1 MAYIT
6 NLLFEY
12 WHIAIVAALLLIIS
26 IDFFARFVFPALRLA
41 SELDSAI
48 VAMKGIRSRV
58 DGDVVELGEIER
70 KAMSGPALSHLWG
83 EYAKTLH
90 PQREDGEKGQSRI
103 ICWRATSMADT
114 FFTEQAVVDT
124 RLKTEYYKHLPGI
137 LTGLGIIGTF
147 TGLIIGLGRFK
158 MPEII
163 GKDGK
168 GSIDASQMMK
178 PLDSLIES
186 VGHAF
191 YVSAAAI
198 ALAMLFTYIEKSL
211 VAARYRQ
218 VELLREL
225 VDSMFKGGAG
235 EEYLERL
242 VAAAE
247 TSATQAAHI
256 KTVLVA
262 ELKEILTTL
271 ATQQIA
277 AQAQHTGQMSADVG
291 KAISESLR
299 PPMDAISKAVEG
311 VSANQGEAVNK
322 MLTDVLATFSAQMR
336 DMFGGQ
342 MQGMSDLLRETNESM
357 RSTALQFEQLAAN
370 MGAAGTNTVDA
381 MGEKLAKALDGM
393 ETRQQAMNTQMAAFV
408 DQLRGT
414 IGQSQSESSL
424 KLQEVLTSVGDQV
437 SAVVDEL
444 RRQSEAAAESQGQRQ
459 ERFDSATGV
468 AINAMAEKLGN
479 ALDAM
484 EVRQQ
489 AMNVQM
495 SAFVEQLR
503 VMAGES
509 QSESSRKLQ
518 ETLASVGDQV
528 AGVVAELRRQAEAS
542 AESQGQRQERFESA
556 TGAAIGSLS
565 QQMERLLAQSVETN
579 RSLQDT
585 VAKLAAATDDAIAG
599 MNSGAETLFVAASD
613 FAKAGQGVSDTMKA
627 STAAVE
633 AIKGASGQ
641 LTLATDGARGLFADY
656 GKTRD
661 TFALM
666 VTELKQTI
674 DNAKREASMTS
685 EIIGRIEAA
694 AAQLGTAQKQSEE
707 YLRGVSEVLVKAHDS
722 FAENIER
729 TLREGNR
736 QFQGE
741 LSSAVQLLSGAIKN
755 LGDVID
761 DFSPRK

>member
-1 MAYIT
+1 MAELT
-6 NLLFEY
+6 NILVEY
-12 WHIAIVAALLLIIS
+12 WHIVIVAALLLLIS
-26 IDFFARFVFPALRLA
+26 IGFFARFVFPAMRL
-41 SELDSAI
+41 SRELDSAI
-48 VAMKGIRSRV
+48 AELKDLRSRI
-58 DGDVVELGEIER
+58 DGNVVELGEIES
-70 KAMSGPALSHLWG
+70 KAMSGPALSHLWS

-90 PQREDGEKGQSRI
+90 PQREDGENGQSRI
-103 ICWRATSMADT
+103 VRWRSTSLADT
-114 FFTEQAVVDT
+114 FFSEQSVVDT

-158 MPEII
+158 MPEIV
-163 GKDGK
+163 GPDGK
-168 GSIDASQMMK
+168 ASLDASQMMK

-198 ALAMLFTYIEKSL
+198 ALAMLFTWIEKSL

-256 KTVLVA
+256 KNALVA
-262 ELKEILTTL
+262 DLKEILTTL

-291 KAISESLR
+291 KAISESLG
-299 PPMDAISKAVEG
+299 PPMEAISKAVQG
-311 VSANQGEAVNK
+311 LGANQGEAVNK
-322 MLTDVLATFSAQMR
+322 MLTDVLTSFSAQMR

-342 MQGMSDLLRETNESM
+342 MQGMSDLLRETSESM
-357 RSTALQFEQLAAN
+357 KSTAIQFGQLAAN
-370 MGAAGTNTVDA
+370 MDAAGTNTVDA
-381 MGEKLAKALDGM
+381 MGEKLGKALHG
-393 ETRQQAMNTQMAAFV
+393 
-408 DQLRGT
+408 
-414 IGQSQSESSL
+414 
-424 KLQEVLTSVGDQV
+424 
-437 SAVVDEL
+437 
-444 RRQSEAAAESQGQRQ
+444 
-459 ERFDSATGV
+459 
-468 AINAMAEKLGN
+468 
-479 ALDAM
+479 M

-489 AMNVQM
+489 AMNAQM
-495 SAFVEQLR
+495 AAFVDQIRAL
-503 VMAGES
+503 VGES

-518 ETLASVGDQV
+518 EVLTSVGDQV

-565 QQMERLLAQSVETN
+565 EQMERLLAQSVETN

-585 VAKLAAATDDAIAG
+585 VAKLAGATDKAIAG
-599 MNSGAETLFVAASD
+599 MNSGAETLYVAASD
-613 FAKAGQGVSDTMKA
+613 FAKAGQGVADTMRA

-641 LTLATDGARGLFADY
+641 LTLATDGARSLFADY

-666 VTELKQTI
+666 VSELKQTI

-694 AAQLGTAQKQSEE
+694 AAQLGTAQKESEE
-707 YLRGVSEVLVKAHDS
+707 YLKGVSEVLVKAHDS
-722 FAENIER
+722 FAENVER

>member
-1 MAYIT
+1 MTELAGI
-6 NLLFEY
+6 LVEY
-12 WHIAIVAALLLIIS
+12 WFAWILVALLVPICVG
-26 IDFFARFVFPALRLA
+26 FAARFVIPAVHLSR
-41 SELDSAI
+41 ELDSAI
-48 VAMKGIRSRV
+48 NALKDIRTRI
-58 DGDVVELGEIER
+58 DGNVVELGEIES
-70 KAMSGPALSHLWG
+70 KAMSGPTLSHLWS

-90 PQREDGEKGQSRI
+90 PQREDGENGQSQIVR
-103 ICWRATSMADT
+103 WRATSLADN
-114 FFTEQAVVDT
+114 FFSEQSVVDT

-158 MPEII
+158 VP
-163 GKDGK
+163 KDLTLVQEQLGQL
-168 GSIDASQMMK
+168 ID
-178 PLDSLIES
+178 S

-198 ALAMLFTYIEKSL
+198 ALAMLFTWIEKSL

-256 KTVLVA
+256 KNALVA
-262 ELKEILTTL
+262 DLKEILTTL

-291 KAISESLR
+291 KAISENLG
-299 PPMDAISKAVEG
+299 PPMEAISKAVQG

-342 MQGMSDLLRETNESM
+342 MQGMSDLLRETSESM
-357 RSTALQFEQLAAN
+357 KSTALQFGQLAAN
-370 MGAAGTNTVDA
+370 MDAAGTNTVDA
-381 MGEKLAKALDGM
+381 MGEKLGKALDGM
-393 ETRQQAMNTQMAAFV
+393 EARQQAMNAQMAAFV
-408 DQLRGT
+408 DQIR
-414 IGQSQSESSL
+414 
-424 KLQEVLTSVGDQV
+424 
-437 SAVVDEL
+437 
-444 RRQSEAAAESQGQRQ
+444 
-459 ERFDSATGV
+459 
-468 AINAMAEKLGN
+468 
-479 ALDAM
+479 AL
-484 EVRQQ
+484 V
-489 AMNVQM
+489 
-495 SAFVEQLR
+495 
-503 VMAGES
+503 GES

-518 ETLASVGDQV
+518 EVLSSVGDQV

-556 TGAAIGSLS
+556 TSTAIGSLS
-565 QQMERLLAQSVETN
+565 EQMERLLAQSVDTN

-585 VAKLAAATDDAIAG
+585 VAKLAGATDKAIAG
-599 MNSGAETLFVAASD
+599 MNSGAETLHVAASD
-613 FAKAGQGVSDTMKA
+613 FAKAGQGVADTMRA

-641 LTLATDGARGLFADY
+641 LTLATDGARSLFADY

-661 TFALM
+661 TFSLM
-666 VTELKQTI
+666 VSELKQTI

-694 AAQLGTAQKQSEE
+694 AAQLGTAQKESEE

-722 FAENIER
+722 FAENVER

>member
-1 MAYIT
+1 MADIT
-6 NLLFEY
+6 KILIEY
-12 WHIAIVAALLLIIS
+12 WHIAIVATMLILIS
-26 IDFFARFVFPALRLA
+26 IGFLFRFVVPALRLEV
-41 SELDSAI
+41 ELKAAI
-48 VAMKGIRSRV
+48 AALRDIRSRLN
-58 DGDVVELGEIER
+58 GNVVELDEIES
-70 KAMSGPALSHLWG
+70 KAMSGPALSHLWR

-90 PQREDGEKGQSRI
+90 PQSADGENGQSRI
-103 ICWRATSMADT
+103 VRLRATALADT
-114 FFTEQAVVDT
+114 FFSEQSVVDT

-158 MPEII
+158 VP
-163 GKDGK
+163 KDLTKVQEQLGQL
-168 GSIDASQMMK
+168 ID
-178 PLDSLIES
+178 S

-198 ALAMLFTYIEKSL
+198 TLAMLFTWIEKSL

-242 VAAAE
+242 VVASE

-256 KTVLVA
+256 KSALVA

-291 KAISESLR
+291 KAISESLG
-299 PPMDAISKAVEG
+299 PPMEAIADAVKG
-311 VSANQGEAVNK
+311 VSANQGDAVNRL
-322 MLTDVLATFSAQMR
+322 LTDVLTTFSSDMR
-336 DMFGGQ
+336 EMFGGQ
-342 MQGMSDLLRETNESM
+342 MQGMSDLLRETSESM
-357 RSTALQFEQLAAN
+357 KTTALQFGQLAAN
-370 MGAAGTNTVDA
+370 MDAAGTNTVDA
-381 MGEKLAKALDGM
+381 MGEKLTKALDGM
-393 ETRQQAMNTQMAAFV
+393 EARQQAMNAQTA
-408 DQLRGT
+408 
-414 IGQSQSESSL
+414 
-424 KLQEVLTSVGDQV
+424 
-437 SAVVDEL
+437 
-444 RRQSEAAAESQGQRQ
+444 
-459 ERFDSATGV
+459 
-468 AINAMAEKLGN
+468 
-479 ALDAM
+479 
-484 EVRQQ
+484 
-489 AMNVQM
+489 
-495 SAFVEQLR
+495 AFVEQIRAL
-503 VMAGES
+503 VGES
-509 QSESSRKLQ
+509 QTESSRKLQ
-518 ETLASVGDQV
+518 EVLTNVGDQV
-528 AGVVAELRRQAEAS
+528 VGVVAELRRQAEVS

-565 QQMERLLAQSVETN
+565 ESMEQLLAQSVETN

-585 VAKLAAATDDAIAG
+585 VAKLAGATDKAIAD
-599 MNSGAETLFVAASD
+599 MNSGAETLHVAASD

-641 LTLATDGARGLFADY
+641 LTLATDGARSLFADY

-661 TFALM
+661 TFSLM

-694 AAQLGTAQKQSEE
+694 AAQLGTAQKESEE

-722 FAENIER
+722 FAENVGR

-736 QFQGE
+736 QFQHE
-741 LSSAVQLLSGAIKN
+741 LSTAVSSLSGAIKD
-755 LGDVID
+755 LGDLFD
-761 DFSPRK
+761 DIPPRK

>member
-1 MAYIT
+1 MADFTAI
-6 NLLFEY
+6 LIEY
-12 WHIAIVAALLLIIS
+12 WHIAIVAALLLLIS
-26 IDFFARFVFPALRLA
+26 IGFLARFVFPALRL
-41 SELDSAI
+41 SGELDSAI
-48 VAMKGIRSRV
+48 AALKSIRSRL
-58 DGDVVELGEIER
+58 DGNVVELGEIESE
-70 KAMSGPALSHLWG
+70 AMPGPALSHLWS

-90 PQREDGEKGQSRI
+90 PQREDGENGQSRI
-103 ICWRATSMADT
+103 VRWRATSLADT
-114 FFTEQAVVDT
+114 FFSEQAVVDT

-158 MPEII
+158 VP
-163 GKDGK
+163 KDLTKVQEQLGQL
-168 GSIDASQMMK
+168 ID
-178 PLDSLIES
+178 S

-198 ALAMLFTYIEKSL
+198 ALAMLFTWIEKSL

-256 KTVLVA
+256 KNALVA
-262 ELKEILTTL
+262 DLKEILTTL
-271 ATQQIA
+271 ANQQIE
-277 AQAQHTGQMSADVG
+277 AQAHHTGMMSADVG
-291 KAISESLR
+291 KAISESLG
-299 PPMDAISKAVEG
+299 PPMDAISKAVQG

-322 MLTDVLATFSAQMR
+322 MLTDVLAAFSAQMR

-342 MQGMSDLLRETNESM
+342 MQGMSDLLRETSESM
-357 RSTALQFEQLAAN
+357 KSTALQFGQLAAN
-370 MGAAGTNTVDA
+370 MDAAGTNTVDA
-381 MGEKLAKALDGM
+381 MGEKLGKALDGM
-393 ETRQQAMNTQMAAFV
+393 EARQQAMNAQMAAFV
-408 DQLRGT
+408 EQIRALVGE
-414 IGQSQSESSL
+414 SQSESSR

-437 SAVVDEL
+437 
-444 RRQSEAAAESQGQRQ
+444 
-459 ERFDSATGV
+459 
-468 AINAMAEKLGN
+468 
-479 ALDAM
+479 
-484 EVRQQ
+484 
-489 AMNVQM
+489 
-495 SAFVEQLR
+495 
-503 VMAGES
+503 
-509 QSESSRKLQ
+509 
-518 ETLASVGDQV
+518 
-528 AGVVAELRRQAEAS
+528 AGVVAALRRQAEAS

-585 VAKLAAATDDAIAG
+585 VAKLAGASDKAIAG
-599 MNSGAETLFVAASD
+599 MISGAETLYVAASD
-613 FAKAGQGVSDTMKA
+613 FAKAGQGVSDTMRA
-627 STAAVE
+627 STEAVE

-641 LTLATDGARGLFADY
+641 LTLATDGARSLFADY
-656 GKTRD
+656 DKTRD
-661 TFALM
+661 TFSLM
-666 VTELKQTI
+666 VSELKQTI

-685 EIIGRIEAA
+685 EIIGRIESA
-694 AAQLGTAQKQSEE
+694 AAQLGTAQKESEQ
-707 YLRGVSEVLVKAHDS
+707 YLRGVSEVLVKAHDA
-722 FAENIER
+722 FAENVER

>member
-1 MAYIT
+1 MADIS
-6 NLLFEY
+6 NIWFEY
-12 WHIAIVAALLLIIS
+12 WHIVIVAALLILIS
-26 IDFFARFVFPALRLA
+26 IGFFFRFVIPAVRLA
-41 SELDSAI
+41 GELKAAI
-48 VAMKGIRSRV
+48 AALWDIRSRL
-58 DGDVVELGEIER
+58 DGNVVELGEIES
-70 KAMSGPALSHLWG
+70 KAMSGPALSHLWK

-90 PQREDGEKGQSRI
+90 PQSEDGDNGQSKIVR
-103 ICWRATSMADT
+103 WRATALADN
-114 FFTEQAVVDT
+114 FFFEQSVVDT

-158 MPEII
+158 VP
-163 GKDGK
+163 KDLTKVQEQLGQL
-168 GSIDASQMMK
+168 ID
-178 PLDSLIES
+178 S

-198 ALAMLFTYIEKSL
+198 ALAMLFTWIEKSL

-218 VELLREL
+218 VESLREL
-225 VDSMFKGGAG
+225 VDSLFKGGAG

-242 VAAAE
+242 ANAAE

-256 KTVLVA
+256 KNALVA
-262 ELKEILTTL
+262 DLKEILTTL

-277 AQAQHTGQMSADVG
+277 AQAQHTGQMSVDVG
-291 KAISESLR
+291 KAISESLG
-299 PPMDAISKAVEG
+299 PPMEAIAKAVQG

-322 MLTDVLATFSAQMR
+322 MLTDVLASFSAQMR
-336 DMFGGQ
+336 EMFGGQ
-342 MQGMSDLLRETNESM
+342 MQGMSELLRDTSESM
-357 RSTALQFEQLAAN
+357 KATALQFGQLAAN
-370 MGAAGTNTVDA
+370 MDAAGTNTVDA

-393 ETRQQAMNTQMAAFV
+393 EARQQAMNAQTA
-408 DQLRGT
+408 
-414 IGQSQSESSL
+414 
-424 KLQEVLTSVGDQV
+424 
-437 SAVVDEL
+437 
-444 RRQSEAAAESQGQRQ
+444 
-459 ERFDSATGV
+459 
-468 AINAMAEKLGN
+468 
-479 ALDAM
+479 
-484 EVRQQ
+484 
-489 AMNVQM
+489 
-495 SAFVEQLR
+495 AFVEQIRAL
-503 VMAGES
+503 VGES
-509 QSESSRKLQ
+509 QTESSRKLQ
-518 ETLASVGDQV
+518 EVLTNVGDQV

-556 TGAAIGSLS
+556 TGSAIGSLS
-565 QQMERLLAQSVETN
+565 EQMERLLAQSVETN

-585 VAKLAAATDDAIAG
+585 VARLAGATDKAIAG

-633 AIKGASGQ
+633 AIRGASGQ

-666 VTELKQTI
+666 VTELKQTVE
-674 DNAKREASMTS
+674 NAKREASMTS
-685 EIIGRIEAA
+685 EIISKFEAA
-694 AAQLGTAQKQSEE
+694 AAQLGTAQKESEE

-722 FAENIER
+722 FAENVEQ
-729 TLREGNR
+729 TMREGNR
-736 QFQGE
+736 AFQGE

-755 LGDVID
+755 LGDTID

>member
-1 MAYIT
+1 MAEIA
-6 NLLFEY
+6 NMWIEY
-12 WHIAIVAALLLIIS
+12 WHIVIVAALLILIS
-26 IDFFARFVFPALRLA
+26 IGFFFRFVVPALRLA
-41 SELDSAI
+41 GELKTAI
-48 VAMKGIRSRV
+48 AALRDVRSRLN
-58 DGDVVELGEIER
+58 GNVVELGEIEST
-70 KAMSGPALSHLWG
+70 AMSGPALSHLWT

-90 PQREDGEKGQSRI
+90 PQSEDGENGQSKIVR
-103 ICWRATSMADT
+103 WRATALADN
-114 FFTEQAVVDT
+114 FFSEQAVVDT

-158 MPEII
+158 VP
-163 GKDGK
+163 KDLTKVQEQLGQL
-168 GSIDASQMMK
+168 ID
-178 PLDSLIES
+178 S

-198 ALAMLFTYIEKSL
+198 ALAMLFTWVEKSL

-218 VELLREL
+218 VESLREL
-225 VDSMFKGGAG
+225 VDSLFKGGAG

-242 VAAAE
+242 ANAAE
-247 TSATQAAHI
+247 TSATQAAQI
-256 KTVLVA
+256 KNALVA
-262 ELKEILTTL
+262 DLKEILTTL

-277 AQAQHTGQMSADVG
+277 AQAQHTGQMSVDVG
-291 KAISESLR
+291 KAISESLG
-299 PPMDAISKAVEG
+299 PPMEAIAKAVQG

-322 MLTDVLATFSAQMR
+322 MLTDVLASFSAQMR
-336 DMFGGQ
+336 EMFGGQ
-342 MQGMSDLLRETNESM
+342 MQGMSELLRETSESM
-357 RSTALQFEQLAAN
+357 KATALQFGQLAAN
-370 MGAAGTNTVDA
+370 MDAAGTNTVDA

-393 ETRQQAMNTQMAAFV
+393 EARQQAMNAQTA
-408 DQLRGT
+408 
-414 IGQSQSESSL
+414 
-424 KLQEVLTSVGDQV
+424 
-437 SAVVDEL
+437 
-444 RRQSEAAAESQGQRQ
+444 
-459 ERFDSATGV
+459 
-468 AINAMAEKLGN
+468 
-479 ALDAM
+479 
-484 EVRQQ
+484 
-489 AMNVQM
+489 
-495 SAFVEQLR
+495 AFVEQIRAL
-503 VMAGES
+503 VGES
-509 QSESSRKLQ
+509 QTESSRKLQ
-518 ETLASVGDQV
+518 EVLTNVGDQV

-542 AESQGQRQERFESA
+542 AESQGQRQQRFESA

-565 QQMERLLAQSVETN
+565 EQMERLLAQSVETN

-585 VAKLAAATDDAIAG
+585 VARLAGATDKAIAG

-666 VTELKQTI
+666 VTELKQTVE
-674 DNAKREASMTS
+674 NAKREASMTS
-685 EIIGRIEAA
+685 EIISKIEAA
-694 AAQLGTAQKQSEE
+694 AAQLGTAQKESEE

-722 FAENIER
+722 FAENVER
-729 TLREGNR
+729 TMREGNR
-736 QFQGE
+736 AFQGE

-755 LGDVID
+755 LGDTID

>member
-1 MAYIT
+1 MAELT
-6 NLLFEY
+6 NILVEY

-26 IDFFARFVFPALRLA
+26 IGFFARFVTPALRL
-41 SELDSAI
+41 SGELDSAI
-48 VAMKGIRSRV
+48 AALKDIRSRI
-58 DGDVVELGEIER
+58 DGNVVELGEIES
-70 KAMSGPALSHLWG
+70 KAMSGPALSHLWS

-90 PQREDGEKGQSRI
+90 PQREDGENGQSQIVR
-103 ICWRATSMADT
+103 WRSTSLADT
-114 FFTEQAVVDT
+114 FFSEQSVVDT

-158 MPEII
+158 MPEIV
-163 GKDGK
+163 GPDGK
-168 GSIDASQMMK
+168 ASLDASQMMK

-198 ALAMLFTYIEKSL
+198 ALAMLFTWIEKSL

-225 VDSMFKGGAG
+225 VDSMFEGGAG

-256 KTVLVA
+256 KNALVA
-262 ELKEILTTL
+262 DLKEILTTL

-291 KAISESLR
+291 KAISESLG
-299 PPMDAISKAVEG
+299 PPMEAISKAVQG
-311 VSANQGEAVNK
+311 LGANQGEAVNK
-322 MLTDVLATFSAQMR
+322 MLTDVLASFSAQMR

-342 MQGMSDLLRETNESM
+342 MQGMSDLLRETSESM
-357 RSTALQFEQLAAN
+357 KSTAIQFGQLAAN
-370 MGAAGTNTVDA
+370 MDAAGTNTVDA
-381 MGEKLAKALDGM
+381 MGEKLGKALDGM
-393 ETRQQAMNTQMAAFV
+393 EARQQAMNAQMATFV
-408 DQLRGT
+408 DQIR
-414 IGQSQSESSL
+414 
-424 KLQEVLTSVGDQV
+424 
-437 SAVVDEL
+437 
-444 RRQSEAAAESQGQRQ
+444 
-459 ERFDSATGV
+459 
-468 AINAMAEKLGN
+468 
-479 ALDAM
+479 AL
-484 EVRQQ
+484 V
-489 AMNVQM
+489 
-495 SAFVEQLR
+495 
-503 VMAGES
+503 GES

-518 ETLASVGDQV
+518 EVLTSVGDQV

-565 QQMERLLAQSVETN
+565 EQMERLLAQSVETN

-585 VAKLAAATDDAIAG
+585 VAKLAGATDKAIAS
-599 MNSGAETLFVAASD
+599 MNSGAETLYVAASD
-613 FAKAGQGVSDTMKA
+613 FAKAGQGVADTMRA

-641 LTLATDGARGLFADY
+641 LTLATDGARSLFADY

-666 VTELKQTI
+666 VSELKQTI

-694 AAQLGTAQKQSEE
+694 AAQLGTAQKESEE
-707 YLRGVSEVLVKAHDS
+707 YLKGVSEVLVKAHDS
-722 FAENIER
+722 FAENVER

>member
-1 MAYIT
+1 MAEIA
-6 NLLFEY
+6 NMWIEY
-12 WHIAIVAALLLIIS
+12 WHIVIVAALLILIS
-26 IDFFARFVFPALRLA
+26 IGFFFRFVVPALRLA
-41 SELDSAI
+41 GELKTAI
-48 VAMKGIRSRV
+48 AALRDVRSRLN
-58 DGDVVELGEIER
+58 GNVVELGEIEST
-70 KAMSGPALSHLWG
+70 AMSGPALSHLWT

-90 PQREDGEKGQSRI
+90 PQSEDGESGQSKIVR
-103 ICWRATSMADT
+103 WRATALADN
-114 FFTEQAVVDT
+114 FFSEQAVVDT

-158 MPEII
+158 VP
-163 GKDGK
+163 KDLTKVQEQLGQL
-168 GSIDASQMMK
+168 ID
-178 PLDSLIES
+178 S

-198 ALAMLFTYIEKSL
+198 ALAMLFTWVEKSL

-218 VELLREL
+218 VESLREL
-225 VDSMFKGGAG
+225 VDSLFKGGAG

-242 VAAAE
+242 ANAAE
-247 TSATQAAHI
+247 TSATQAAQI
-256 KTVLVA
+256 KNALVA
-262 ELKEILTTL
+262 DLKEILTTL

-277 AQAQHTGQMSADVG
+277 AQAQHTGQMSVDVG
-291 KAISESLR
+291 KAISESLG
-299 PPMDAISKAVEG
+299 PPMEAIAKAVQG

-322 MLTDVLATFSAQMR
+322 MLTDVLASFSAQMR
-336 DMFGGQ
+336 EMFGGQ
-342 MQGMSDLLRETNESM
+342 MQGMSELLRETSESM
-357 RSTALQFEQLAAN
+357 KATALQFGQLAAN
-370 MGAAGTNTVDA
+370 MDAAGTNTVDA

-393 ETRQQAMNTQMAAFV
+393 EARQQAMNAQTA
-408 DQLRGT
+408 
-414 IGQSQSESSL
+414 
-424 KLQEVLTSVGDQV
+424 
-437 SAVVDEL
+437 
-444 RRQSEAAAESQGQRQ
+444 
-459 ERFDSATGV
+459 
-468 AINAMAEKLGN
+468 
-479 ALDAM
+479 
-484 EVRQQ
+484 
-489 AMNVQM
+489 
-495 SAFVEQLR
+495 AFVEQIRAL
-503 VMAGES
+503 VGES
-509 QSESSRKLQ
+509 QTESSRKLQ
-518 ETLASVGDQV
+518 EVLTNVGDQV

-565 QQMERLLAQSVETN
+565 EQMERLLAQSVETN

-585 VAKLAAATDDAIAG
+585 VARLAGATDKAIAG

-666 VTELKQTI
+666 VTELKQTVE
-674 DNAKREASMTS
+674 NAKREASMTS
-685 EIIGRIEAA
+685 EIISKIEAA
-694 AAQLGTAQKQSEE
+694 AAQLGTAQKESEE

-722 FAENIER
+722 FAENVER
-729 TLREGNR
+729 TMREGNR
-736 QFQGE
+736 AFQGE

-755 LGDVID
+755 LGDTID

>member
-1 MAYIT
+1 MAETAGIWI
-6 NLLFEY
+6 EY
-12 WHIAIVAALLLIIS
+12 WHIIIVAALLILIS
-26 IDFFARFVFPALRLA
+26 IGFVFRFVVPALRLA
-41 SELDSAI
+41 TELKTAI
-48 VAMKGIRSRV
+48 VALRDIRSRLN
-58 DGDVVELGEIER
+58 GNVVELVEIES
-70 KAMSGPALSHLWG
+70 KAMSGPALSHLWT

-90 PQREDGEKGQSRI
+90 AQSEDGENGQSRI
-103 ICWRATSMADT
+103 VRWRATALADN
-114 FFTEQAVVDT
+114 FFSEQAVVDT

-158 MPEII
+158 VP
-163 GKDGK
+163 KDLTKVQEQLGQL
-168 GSIDASQMMK
+168 ID
-178 PLDSLIES
+178 S

-198 ALAMLFTYIEKSL
+198 ALAMLFTWVEKSL

-218 VELLREL
+218 VESLREL

-242 VAAAE
+242 ANAAE

-256 KTVLVA
+256 KNALVA
-262 ELKEILTTL
+262 DLKEILTTL

-277 AQAQHTGQMSADVG
+277 AQAQHTGQISADVG
-291 KAISESLR
+291 KAISEALG
-299 PPMDAISKAVEG
+299 PPMEAISKAVQG

-322 MLTDVLATFSAQMR
+322 MLTDVLASFSAQMR
-336 DMFGGQ
+336 EMFGGQ
-342 MQGMSDLLRETNESM
+342 MQGMSELLRETSESM
-357 RSTALQFEQLAAN
+357 KATALQFGQLAAN
-370 MGAAGTNTVDA
+370 MDAAGTNTVDA

-393 ETRQQAMNTQMAAFV
+393 EARQLAMNAQTA
-408 DQLRGT
+408 
-414 IGQSQSESSL
+414 
-424 KLQEVLTSVGDQV
+424 
-437 SAVVDEL
+437 
-444 RRQSEAAAESQGQRQ
+444 
-459 ERFDSATGV
+459 
-468 AINAMAEKLGN
+468 
-479 ALDAM
+479 
-484 EVRQQ
+484 
-489 AMNVQM
+489 
-495 SAFVEQLR
+495 AFVEQIRAL
-503 VMAGES
+503 VGES
-509 QSESSRKLQ
+509 QTESSRKLQ
-518 ETLASVGDQV
+518 EVLTNVGDQV

-565 QQMERLLAQSVETN
+565 EQMERLLAQSVETN

-585 VAKLAAATDDAIAG
+585 VARLAGATDKAIAG
-599 MNSGAETLFVAASD
+599 MNTGAETLFVAASD

-666 VTELKQTI
+666 VTELKQTVE
-674 DNAKREASMTS
+674 NAKREASMTS
-685 EIIGRIEAA
+685 EIISKIEAA
-694 AAQLGTAQKQSEE
+694 AAQLGTAQKESEE

-722 FAENIER
+722 FAENVER
-729 TLREGNR
+729 TMREGNR
-736 QFQGE
+736 AFQGE

-755 LGDVID
+755 LGDTID